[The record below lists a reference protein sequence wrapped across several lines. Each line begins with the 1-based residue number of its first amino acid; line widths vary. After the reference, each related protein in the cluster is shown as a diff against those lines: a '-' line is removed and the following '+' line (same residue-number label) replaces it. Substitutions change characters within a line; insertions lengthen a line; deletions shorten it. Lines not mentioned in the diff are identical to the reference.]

1 LKVSNAGTII
11 QTRKENY
18 IMARSFNLKLS
29 IFLVGVILLSNTVS
43 ARTFMG
49 EYEGTFYPDSKFK
62 MDATADV
69 VAEGDGNYR
78 IVIDAKSEDPAQ
90 EGAFIEIYG
99 KKAGS
104 EVTIS
109 DRAGGYEWKGEIKD
123 GKLNV
128 RGHYGLRFE
137 LKKIESKSPRAG
149 EKPPPNAVILLPY
162 NEGEKPDMSA
172 WTNTNW
178 IALDNGSM
186 QIVPGKGS
194 NRTKQEF
201 SDVKQLHVEF
211 KLPLEPN
218 GRGQGRANSG
228 VYLLDAYEVQVLDSF
243 GIVHTSGDCGGL
255 YNVARPMVNASL
267 PPETWQTYD
276 ISFRAARMD
285 GRRVKEPP
293 RITVIHNG
301 VPIHDNVEIPRRRH
315 RTKGPIQ
322 LQDHSH
328 KIEFRNIWLVEGQ

>member
-1 LKVSNAGTII
+1 
-11 QTRKENY
+11 
-18 IMARSFNLKLS
+18 MARSLNLTLW
-29 IFLVGVILLSNTVS
+29 ICLGGIICLSNNLF
-43 ARTFMG
+43 AKAFMG
-49 EYEGTFYPDSKFK
+49 EYEGTFYPDKTFTMK
-62 MDATADV
+62 ATADV

-78 IVIDAKSEDPAQ
+78 IVIDANSDDPAQ
-90 EGAFIEIYG
+90 EGVFIEIYG

-109 DRAGGYEWKGEIKD
+109 SRAGGYDWKGEIKD

-128 RGHYGLRFE
+128 QGHYGLHFE

-149 EKPPPNAVILLPY
+149 AKPPPNAVILLPY
-162 NEGEKPDMSA
+162 KAGEKPDMND
-172 WTNTNW
+172 WTKKTQW
-178 IALDNGSM
+178 KALDNGSM

-194 NRTKQEF
+194 NKTERHF
-201 SDVKQLHVEF
+201 SDIKQLHVEF
-211 KLPLEPN
+211 KLPLEPK

-255 YNVARPMVNASL
+255 YNVARAFRNACL

-285 GRRVKEPP
+285 KKELP
-293 RITVIHNG
+293 RITVWHNG
-301 VPIHDNVEIPRRRH
+301 VRIHNNVAIPKRRH
-315 RTKGPIQ
+315 VKEGPIQ
-322 LQDHSH
+322 LQDHKH